1 MSGYFLPLLIILLA
15 IGALMREDFVFTLIY
30 LLAGAFAFGRWWSRK
45 ALKSLKIERKFP
57 DRAFLGEEVQV
68 DLELSNPGLLPAVW
82 VRLHESLPVEMAVP
96 NFFRSVVSLG
106 PREEVKLHYLLKAR
120 KRGYYPIGPL
130 NLHSGDLLGIT
141 EQSTY
146 EWGPNY
152 LTVFPL
158 IVPLV
163 EISLP
168 THSPMGTLHH
178 HEPVFEDPTRVIG
191 KRDYTAGDSLRRI
204 DWKASAATGR
214 LQVKQFEPSISLETS
229 IFLNLNANEY
239 EQRTRYHTTELAIV
253 VAASIAA
260 WVESKKQ
267 SVGLVTN
274 GNDPLAFQE
283 RSHFM
288 PPRKGRSNLMRILD
302 ILARIQMQETDPMAQ
317 VMRPWSSHLSWGTT
331 IILIT
336 GQIDEDL
343 FDELFQARRSGLDA
357 MLVICGNVPRFQE
370 IKHKATHFGFPIR
383 QVLYEEDLKYWI

>member
-253 VAASIAA
+253 VAA
-260 WVESKKQ
+260 
-267 SVGLVTN
+267 
-274 GNDPLAFQE
+274 
-283 RSHFM
+283 
-288 PPRKGRSNLMRILD
+288 
-302 ILARIQMQETDPMAQ
+302 
-317 VMRPWSSHLSWGTT
+317 
-331 IILIT
+331 
-336 GQIDEDL
+336 
-343 FDELFQARRSGLDA
+343 
-357 MLVICGNVPRFQE
+357 
-370 IKHKATHFGFPIR
+370 
-383 QVLYEEDLKYWI
+383 